1 MADQGNN
8 NDDQEDQVFED
19 GNTAAA
25 PNRRPRDEEEDSTP
39 SNGRDLASI
48 LEMHTIALERN
59 TALLARTMAKKVDAL
74 RTEVAINSAT
84 LHYFEKRLKLVV
96 HTLYPE
102 IYASLL
108 FGVPT
113 VNPLPGQPTTQDPA
127 LAAVV
132 NKMVEDGTKVHLPPT
147 PVLSSDPDFQ
157 AAVTAV
163 PVMKEQVQTIE
174 AQVLSL
180 SEAFQ
185 NNLVLRGSGPTV
197 AQAQVQEPVAAVPPT
212 RPSVPSSESGLTPA
226 FLSYLLDRSSLIGT
240 PRKQLQ
246 VSQNCSYGLQLPTS
260 SFSPGS
266 EQIGPSLHREY
277 LDNYFHLLNEA
288 REIDY
293 PFEGTRFG
301 HKYTFGGD
309 LPSRNNESLTEQEIR
324 DVVSDF
330 DKQLEQRLEAIRQKG
345 RDYTGTEPKKKKPNN
360 NV

>member
-8 NDDQEDQVFED
+8 NEVDDHEDQVFED
-19 GNTAAA
+19 TYTDTATSNT
-25 PNRRPRDEEEDSTP
+25 RPRDEEEESTP
-39 SNGRDLASI
+39 SIVRDLASI
-48 LEMHTIALERN
+48 LEMHTVALERN
-59 TALLARTMAKKVDAL
+59 TALLARTMAKVDAL
-74 RTEVAINSAT
+74 RTEVASNIAT

-102 IYASLL
+102 IYAPLL

-113 VNPLPGQPTTQDPA
+113 VAGPPGTQDPA

-132 NKMVEDGTKVHLPPT
+132 DKMVEDGTKVHLPPT

-163 PVMKEQVQTIE
+163 PVMKEQLQTIE

-180 SEAFQ
+180 SEALQ
-185 NNLVLRGSGPTV
+185 NNLVLRGSRPTV

-240 PRKQLQ
+240 PRKRLQ
-246 VSQNCSYGLQLPTS
+246 VSNNCSYGLQLLTS

-266 EQIGPSLHREY
+266 EQIGPSLQREY
-277 LDNYFHLLNEA
+277 LDNYFHLLHEA

-301 HKYTFGGD
+301 HNYTFGGD
-309 LPSRNNESLTEQEIR
+309 LPSRNNEPLTEQEILE
-324 DVVSDF
+324 VVSDF
-330 DKQLEQRLEAIRQKG
+330 DKQLEERLEAIRQKG
-345 RDYTGTEPKKKKPNN
+345 RDYTGTEPKKKKPDN